1 MMRIWLPRLALAV
14 LLALAAVSPRV
25 AHAQTQAPPPVSA
38 AEIENL
44 LNTLED
50 DVARQKF
57 IEQLRTLVDSA
68 RRTAPE
74 PPSIPDRVAARF
86 LGSLSDQVADF
97 GSTIVAAAAF
107 IADAPKLYGWFA
119 TQFGNPDTRQW
130 LLEIAAKVVT
140 VLFAGWVAEWIVTWC
155 LRRPQRFIE
164 SRQIKSPWMRIPF
177 LFLLALVNLVPIL
190 VFAAAAFGVLTAIE
204 PTRTARLVAL
214 ALINANLI
222 ARFINLIAW
231 TILCPRIPAL
241 RPVPLVDET
250 AAYIYLWLRRIANLI
265 VYGYFLVE
273 AAALIGLPQ
282 VGYLFLMKL
291 LGVIVALLLIVLI
304 LQNRTAVAAAIV
316 SRRPDATAGGSAL
329 RRFAGEYWHIGAVI
343 YVISVLVIWIL
354 RPDGGFEFVVRA
366 TVLTVMLILLSS
378 LAVVLMRRLM
388 TRAFTPSD
396 EMRQRFPTLEARANR
411 YVAILNIVAT
421 VAIYGFAGL
430 SILQAWGLGS
440 LDWLTSPFG
449 RRVTS
454 SVVSIGVTLIVSL
467 ILWEAANAVLERSLG
482 RAIGGKADALR
493 RSARVRTLMPIIQRI
508 LFSVLAVFVSL
519 IALSEIGVNIAP
531 LLAGAGVV
539 GIAVG
544 FGAQTLVKNFLTG
557 MSIILEDSMAVGDV
571 VELGNKAGVVEQMSI
586 GYVQLR
592 TFEGTLHTIPF
603 SEVLTVSNLTKDFSF
618 AVFDF
623 NIGYEADTDRVME
636 IMRETSD
643 ALRKDSDL
651 APIIRADIEIVG
663 IDRFVES
670 GVAIKARIRTLPGK
684 QWQVSR
690 AFNRLL
696 KKTFDREGIETLFPQ
711 RVARP
716 IAPPRESLPAIE
728 ATPGTEPGTG
738 PADAKA

>member
-1 MMRIWLPRLALAV
+1 MMRIWLSRLVLAT
-14 LLALAAVSPRV
+14 LLAMAVCGAIPPL
-25 AHAQTQAPPPVSA
+25 AHAQTPAAPPVSTD
-38 AEIENL
+38 EIEAL

-50 DVARQKF
+50 DAARQKF
-57 IEQLRTLVDSA
+57 VEQLRTLIDAS
-68 RRTAPE
+68 RRIAPE
-74 PPSIPDRVAARF
+74 APSIPDRVAARF

-97 GSTIVAAAAF
+97 GTTIVAAAAF

-119 TQFGNPDTRQW
+119 AQFGNPDTRQW

-164 SRQIKSPWMRIPF
+164 TRHLKSHWMRVPF
-177 LFLLALVNLVPIL
+177 LFLLALINLVPIL
-190 VFAAAAFGVLTAIE
+190 VFAATAFGVLTAIE

-214 ALINANLI
+214 ALINANLL

-231 TILCPRIPAL
+231 TILCPRNPAL
-241 RPVPLVDET
+241 RPMPIADET

-304 LQNRTAVAAAIV
+304 LQNRTAVAAAITN
-316 SRRPDATAGGSAL
+316 RRPTVTSGGTAL
-329 RRFAGEYWHIGAVI
+329 RRFASEYWHIGAVI
-343 YVISVLVIWIL
+343 YVLSVLVIWIL

-366 TVLTVMLILLSS
+366 TVLTVALILLSS

-396 EMRQRFPTLEARANR
+396 DMRQRFPTLEARANR
-411 YVAILNIVAT
+411 YITILNIVAT
-421 VAIYGFAGL
+421 VAIYAFAGL

-454 SVVSIGVTLIVSL
+454 SIVSIGVTLIVSL

-508 LFSVLAVFVSL
+508 LFAVLAIFVGL
-519 IALSEIGVNIAP
+519 IALSEIGINIAP

-557 MSIILEDSMAVGDV
+557 MSIIMEDSMAVGDV
-571 VELGNKAGVVEQMSI
+571 VELGNKAGVVEEMSI

-592 TFEGTLHTIPF
+592 SFEGTLHTIPF
-603 SEVLTVSNLTKDFSF
+603 SEVVTVSNLTKDFSF
-618 AVFDF
+618 AVFE
-623 NIGYEADTDRVME
+623 IGIAYGADVDRVTE
-636 IMRETSD
+636 VIRGVSEE
-643 ALRKDSDL
+643 LRKDSEL
-651 APIIRADIEIVG
+651 APLIRADIEIVG
-663 IDRFVES
+663 LDRFADSAVI
-670 GVAIKARIRTLPGK
+670 IKARIRTLPGK
-684 QWQVSR
+684 QWQVAR

-696 KKTFDREGIETLFPQ
+696 KITFDREGIEIPFPQ
-711 RVARP
+711 RTVRVV
-716 IAPPRESLPAIE
+716 
-728 ATPGTEPGTG
+728 TQG
-738 PADAKA
+738 PAAAEPLGEAAKSGA